1 MSPEQERQ
9 VQDIKILQKVNQA
22 NREAFHE
29 KFPGQLE
36 HCLRLISE
44 RLQAGLDKRDG
55 VILNDPET
63 WKLMPHEIAELSS
76 SMYYINEIRL
86 SITATKETNELYNPT
101 GRQQGNP

>member
-1 MSPEQERQ
+1 MKDQDFKQ
-9 VQDIKILQKVNQA
+9 VQDIKILQKINQA

-55 VILNDPET
+55 VVLNDPET
-63 WKLMPHEIAELSS
+63 WKLMPHEIQELSI
-76 SMYYINEIRL
+76 SMYYIYLIRS
-86 SITATKETNELYNPT
+86 SIEDTE
-101 GRQQGNP
+101 

>member
-1 MSPEQERQ
+1 MTQDQERQ

-36 HCLRLISE
+36 HCLRLMSE

-55 VILNDPET
+55 VVLSNPET
-63 WKLMPHEIAELSS
+63 WKLLPHELAELSS
-76 SMYYINEIRL
+76 SMYYIYCIRASL
-86 SITATKETNELYNPT
+86 EEELKRNEL
-101 GRQQGNP
+101 

>member
-1 MSPEQERQ
+1 MTQDQERQ

-36 HCLRLISE
+36 HCLRLMSE

-55 VILNDPET
+55 VVLNNPET
-63 WKLMPHEIAELSS
+63 WKLLPHELAELSS
-76 SMYYINEIRL
+76 SMYYIYCIRASL
-86 SITATKETNELYNPT
+86 EEELKRNEL
-101 GRQQGNP
+101 

>member
-1 MSPEQERQ
+1 MTQDQERQ

-36 HCLRLISE
+36 HCLRLMSE

-55 VILNDPET
+55 VVLSNPET
-63 WKLMPHEIAELSS
+63 WKLLPHEIAELSS
-76 SMYYINEIRL
+76 SMYYIYCIRASL
-86 SITATKETNELYNPT
+86 EEELKRNEL
-101 GRQQGNP
+101 

>member
-1 MSPEQERQ
+1 MTPDQERQ

-22 NREAFHE
+22 NREAFRE

-55 VILNDPET
+55 VILSNPET
-63 WKLMPHEIAELSS
+63 WKLLPHEIAELSS
-76 SMYYINEIRL
+76 SMYYIYCIRAGL
-86 SITATKETNELYNPT
+86 EEELDPKE
-101 GRQQGNP
+101 

>member
-1 MSPEQERQ
+1 MTQDQERQ

-36 HCLRLISE
+36 HCLRLMSE

-55 VILNDPET
+55 VVLSNPET
-63 WKLMPHEIAELSS
+63 WKLLPHELAELSS
-76 SMYYINEIRL
+76 SMYYIYCIRASL
-86 SITATKETNELYNPT
+86 EEELNPKE
-101 GRQQGNP
+101 

>member
-1 MSPEQERQ
+1 MTPEQERQ

-36 HCLRLISE
+36 HCLRLMSE

-55 VILNDPET
+55 VVLSNPET
-63 WKLMPHEIAELSS
+63 WKLLPHELAELSS
-76 SMYYINEIRL
+76 SMYYIYCIRASL
-86 SITATKETNELYNPT
+86 EEELKRNEL
-101 GRQQGNP
+101 